1 MLARTVLLPDRL
13 ISAPAGSAHLIREG
27 RQLMMNLPTHHL
39 NREEHQETRALIKSA
54 FSLAR
59 SLGIKRLVVQADEIS
74 DMRLIE
80 QLRDD
85 ERVIWVARERKQ
97 IPVSD
102 PAKDVVLAMP
112 DAALNRL
119 SQLNLALFLAALNGH
134 LGPEERVLGLSG
146 VTGSQRLDTLV
157 IAKPARDYPWLR
169 HHKSAMAVT
178 RHLARVLEI
187 ALHFARQ
194 GREGLAI
201 GTIFVLGDRST
212 LSPHLRQLILNP
224 LKGHTPAARSIHNPD
239 FLETLRELAA
249 MDGAFVVNRRGV
261 VDSAGTY
268 LDAPVGRGRLR
279 PGLGARHAAALAI
292 TTVTDATA
300 VVISA
305 SSGTVSVY
313 DGGETA
319 LELERAHPGSSV

>member
-1 MLARTVLLPDRL
+1 M
-13 ISAPAGSAHLIREG
+13 HLHIP
-27 RQLMMNLPTHHL
+27 NLD
-39 NREEHQETRALIKSA
+39 REEHQETRELVKSA

-59 SLGIKRLVVQADEIS
+59 ALGIKTLVVQADEIS
-74 DMRLIE
+74 DRRLVE
-80 QLRDD
+80 QVRND

-97 IPVSD
+97 MPVSD

-119 SQLNLALFLAALNGH
+119 SQLNLALFLTALNRH
-134 LGPEERVLGLSG
+134 LGPEEKVLGLSG

-157 IAKPARDYPWLR
+157 IAKPARDYSWLR

-178 RHLARVLEI
+178 QHLARLLEI
-187 ALHFARQ
+187 ALHFARE
-194 GREGLAI
+194 GREGSSI
-201 GTIFVLGDRST
+201 GAIFVLGDRST
-212 LSPHLRQLILNP
+212 LSPYLRQLILNP
-224 LKGHTPAARSIHNPD
+224 LQGHAQAARSIHNPD

-249 MDGAFVVNRRGV
+249 MDGAFVVNRRGI

-268 LDAPVGRGRLR
+268 LDAPVGRGRLT

-300 VVISA
+300 IVISA
-305 SSGTVSVY
+305 SSGTISVY

-319 LELERAHPGSSV
+319 LELAQAHLGL

>member
-1 MLARTVLLPDRL
+1 MREEQPKIPRYRR
-13 ISAPAGSAHLIREG
+13 HLD
-27 RQLMMNLPTHHL
+27 
-39 NREEHQETRALIKSA
+39 REEHQETRALVKSA

-59 SLGIKRLVVQADEIS
+59 ALGIKTLVVQADEIS
-74 DMRLIE
+74 DRRLVE
-80 QLRDD
+80 QVRAD

-97 IPVSD
+97 MPVSD

-119 SQLNLALFLAALNGH
+119 SQLNLALFLTALNRH

-169 HHKSAMAVT
+169 HHTSAMAVT
-178 RHLARVLEI
+178 RHLARLLEI
-187 ALHFARQ
+187 ALHLARE
-194 GREGLAI
+194 GREGASLGA
-201 GTIFVLGDRST
+201 IFVLGDRRT
-212 LSPHLRQLILNP
+212 LAPYLRQLMLNP
-224 LKGHTPAARSIHNPD
+224 LQGHAQAARSIHNPE
-239 FLETLRELAA
+239 FLETVRELAA

-268 LDAPVGRGRLR
+268 LDAPVGRRHLR

-300 VVISA
+300 IVISA

-319 LELERAHPGSSV
+319 LELEQAHLRA

>member
-1 MLARTVLLPDRL
+1 MR
-13 ISAPAGSAHLIREG
+13 
-27 RQLMMNLPTHHL
+27 NLDQ
-39 NREEHQETRALIKSA
+39 EEHQETRELVKSA

-59 SLGIKRLVVQADEIS
+59 ALGIKTLVVQADEIS
-74 DMRLIE
+74 DRGLVE
-80 QLRDD
+80 QVRDD

-97 IPVSD
+97 MPVSD

-119 SQLNLALFLAALNGH
+119 SQLNLALFLTALNRH
-134 LGPEERVLGLSG
+134 LGPEEKVLGLSG

-157 IAKPARDYPWLR
+157 IAKPARDYSWLR

-178 RHLARVLEI
+178 QHLARLLEI
-187 ALHFARQ
+187 ALHFARE
-194 GREGLAI
+194 GREGSSI
-201 GTIFVLGDRST
+201 GAIFVLGDRRT

-224 LKGHTPAARSIHNPD
+224 VQGHAQAARSIHNPD

-268 LDAPVGRGRLR
+268 LDAPIGRGSLR

-305 SSGTVSVY
+305 SSGTISVY

-319 LELERAHPGSSV
+319 LELAQAHLGV

>member
-1 MLARTVLLPDRL
+1 VQAERYASQLQQCFTMNRQTR
-13 ISAPAGSAHLIREG
+13 HLDP
-27 RQLMMNLPTHHL
+27 Q
-39 NREEHQETRALIKSA
+39 EHQETRELVKSA

-59 SLGIKRLVVQADEIS
+59 SLGIKTLVVQADEIS
-74 DMRLIE
+74 DRRLVE
-80 QLRDD
+80 TLRDD

-102 PAKDVVLAMP
+102 PSKDIVLAMP

-119 SQLNLALFLAALNGH
+119 SQINLALFLAALNRH
-134 LGPEERVLGLSG
+134 LGPDERVLGLSG
-146 VTGSQRLDTLV
+146 VAGSQRLDTLV
-157 IAKPARDYPWLR
+157 IAKPARDYPWLQ
-169 HHKSAMAVT
+169 HHKSERAVT
-178 RHLARVLEI
+178 RYLARLLEI
-187 ALHFARQ
+187 ALRFARE
-194 GREGLAI
+194 GREGSPI

-224 LKGHTPAARSIHNPD
+224 LKGHPQAARNIYNPD
-239 FLETLRELAA
+239 FLETLRELSA
-249 MDGAFVVNRRGV
+249 MDGAFVVSRRGV

-268 LDAPVGRGRLR
+268 LNAPVGRGQLR

-305 SSGTVSVY
+305 SSGTVSLF
-313 DGGETA
+313 DGGETV
-319 LELERAHPGSSV
+319 LELERARPGS

>member
-1 MLARTVLLPDRL
+1 M
-13 ISAPAGSAHLIREG
+13 HLHIR
-27 RQLMMNLPTHHL
+27 NLD
-39 NREEHQETRALIKSA
+39 REEHQETRELVKSA

-59 SLGIKRLVVQADEIS
+59 ALGIKTLVVQADEIS
-74 DMRLIE
+74 DRSLVE
-80 QLRDD
+80 QVRDD
-85 ERVIWVARERKQ
+85 ERVIWVARERKH

-119 SQLNLALFLAALNGH
+119 SQLNLALFLTALNRH
-134 LGPEERVLGLSG
+134 LGPEEKVLGLSG

-157 IAKPARDYPWLR
+157 IAKPARDYSWLR

-178 RHLARVLEI
+178 QHLARLLEI
-187 ALHFARQ
+187 ALHFARE
-194 GREGLAI
+194 GREGSSI
-201 GTIFVLGDRST
+201 GAIFVLGDRRT

-224 LKGHTPAARSIHNPD
+224 VKGHAQAARSIHNPD

-249 MDGAFVVNRRGV
+249 MDGAFVVNRRGI

-268 LDAPVGRGRLR
+268 LDAPVGRGRLT

-300 VVISA
+300 IVISA
-305 SSGTVSVY
+305 SSGTISVY

-319 LELERAHPGSSV
+319 LELAQARLGL

>member
-1 MLARTVLLPDRL
+1 MHRQTGHPD
-13 ISAPAGSAHLIREG
+13 P
-27 RQLMMNLPTHHL
+27 
-39 NREEHQETRALIKSA
+39 EEHRETRELVKSA

-74 DMRLIE
+74 DRRLIE
-80 QLRDD
+80 TLRDD
-85 ERVIWVARERKQ
+85 ERIIWVARERKQ

-102 PAKDVVLAMP
+102 PSKDIVLAMP
-112 DAALNRL
+112 DAALNRF
-119 SQLNLALFLAALNGH
+119 SQLNLALFLAVLNRH
-134 LGPEERVLGLSG
+134 LGPDERVLGLSG

-157 IAKPARDYPWLR
+157 IAKPARDYPWLQ
-169 HHKSAMAVT
+169 HQKSEMAVT
-178 RHLARVLEI
+178 RHLARLLEI
-187 ALHFARQ
+187 ALRFARE
-194 GREGLAI
+194 GREGSSI
-201 GTIFVLGDRST
+201 GAIFVLGDRSI
-212 LSPHLRQLILNP
+212 LSSHLRQLILNP
-224 LKGHTPAARSIHNPD
+224 LKGHAQAARSIHNPD

-268 LDAPVGRGRLR
+268 LNAPVGRGRLS

-313 DGGETA
+313 AGGETV
-319 LELERAHPGSSV
+319 LELERTQPES

>member
-1 MLARTVLLPDRL
+1 MPRHRRTPDREDHRDTRELVKSAFRLART
-13 ISAPAGSAHLIREG
+13 
-27 RQLMMNLPTHHL
+27 
-39 NREEHQETRALIKSA
+39 
-54 FSLAR
+54 
-59 SLGIKRLVVQADEIS
+59 LGIKTLVVQADEIS
-74 DMRLIE
+74 DRRLVE
-80 QLRDD
+80 QVRDD

-97 IPVSD
+97 MPVSD

-112 DAALNRL
+112 DAVLNRL
-119 SQLNLALFLAALNGH
+119 SQLNLALFLAALNRH
-134 LGPEERVLGLSG
+134 LGPEEKVLGLSG

-178 RHLARVLEI
+178 RHLARLLEI
-187 ALHFARQ
+187 ALHFARE
-194 GREGLAI
+194 GREGASI
-201 GTIFVLGDRST
+201 GAIFVLGDRSP

-224 LKGHTPAARSIHNPD
+224 LKGHAQAARSIHNPD

-249 MDGAFVVNRRGV
+249 MDGAFVVNRRGI

-268 LDAPVGRGRLR
+268 LDAPVGRGKLR
-279 PGLGARHAAALAI
+279 PGLGARHAALAI

-300 VVISA
+300 IVISA
-305 SSGTVSVY
+305 SSGTVSMY

-319 LELERAHPGSSV
+319 LELEQAHLGS

>member
-1 MLARTVLLPDRL
+1 MQLPMR
-13 ISAPAGSAHLIREG
+13 
-27 RQLMMNLPTHHL
+27 NLDQ
-39 NREEHQETRALIKSA
+39 EEHQETRELVKSA

-59 SLGIKRLVVQADEIS
+59 ALGIKTLVVQADEIS
-74 DMRLIE
+74 DRGLVE

-97 IPVSD
+97 MPVSD

-119 SQLNLALFLAALNGH
+119 SQLNLALFLTALNRH
-134 LGPEERVLGLSG
+134 LGPEEKVLGLSG

-157 IAKPARDYPWLR
+157 IAKPARDYSWLR

-178 RHLARVLEI
+178 QHLARLLEI
-187 ALHFARQ
+187 ALHFARE
-194 GREGLAI
+194 GREGSSI
-201 GTIFVLGDRST
+201 GAIFVLGDRRT

-224 LKGHTPAARSIHNPD
+224 LQGHAQAARSIHNPD

-268 LDAPVGRGRLR
+268 LDAPIGRGSLR

-305 SSGTVSVY
+305 SSGTISVY

-319 LELERAHPGSSV
+319 LELAQAHLGV

>member
-1 MLARTVLLPDRL
+1 V
-13 ISAPAGSAHLIREG
+13 
-27 RQLMMNLPTHHL
+27 
-39 NREEHQETRALIKSA
+39 
-54 FSLAR
+54 
-59 SLGIKRLVVQADEIS
+59 
-74 DMRLIE
+74 E
-80 QLRDD
+80 QVRDD
-85 ERVIWVARERKQ
+85 ERVIWVSRERKQ
-97 IPVSD
+97 MPVSD

-112 DAALNRL
+112 DAVLNRL
-119 SQLNLALFLAALNGH
+119 SQLNLALFLAALNRH
-134 LGPEERVLGLSG
+134 LGPEEKVLGLSG

-178 RHLARVLEI
+178 RHLARLLEI
-187 ALHFARQ
+187 ALHFARE
-194 GREGLAI
+194 GREGASM
-201 GTIFVLGDRST
+201 GAIFVLGDRRI
-212 LSPHLRQLILNP
+212 LSPYLRQLILNP
-224 LKGHTPAARSIHNPD
+224 LKGHAPAARSIHNPD

-292 TTVTDATA
+292 TTVTNATTI
-300 VVISA
+300 VISA

-313 DGGETA
+313 DGGETV
-319 LELERAHPGSSV
+319 LELEQAHLGS

>member
-1 MLARTVLLPDRL
+1 M
-13 ISAPAGSAHLIREG
+13 HLHIR
-27 RQLMMNLPTHHL
+27 NLD
-39 NREEHQETRALIKSA
+39 REEHQETRELVKSA

-59 SLGIKRLVVQADEIS
+59 ALGIKTLVVQADEIS
-74 DMRLIE
+74 DRGLVE

-97 IPVSD
+97 MPVSD

-119 SQLNLALFLAALNGH
+119 SQLNLALFLTALNRH
-134 LGPEERVLGLSG
+134 LSPEEKVLGLSG

-157 IAKPARDYPWLR
+157 IAKPARDYSWLR

-178 RHLARVLEI
+178 QHLARLLEI
-187 ALHFARQ
+187 ALHFARE
-194 GREGLAI
+194 GREGSSI
-201 GTIFVLGDRST
+201 GAIFVLGDRRT

-224 LKGHTPAARSIHNPD
+224 LQGHAQAARSIHNPD

-268 LDAPVGRGRLR
+268 LDAPVGRGSLR

-305 SSGTVSVY
+305 SSGTISVY
-313 DGGETA
+313 DGGETV
-319 LELERAHPGSSV
+319 LELAQAHLGV

>member
-1 MLARTVLLPDRL
+1 M
-13 ISAPAGSAHLIREG
+13 HLHMR
-27 RQLMMNLPTHHL
+27 NLD
-39 NREEHQETRALIKSA
+39 REEHQETRELVKSA

-59 SLGIKRLVVQADEIS
+59 ALGIKTLVVQADEIS
-74 DMRLIE
+74 DRRLVE

-97 IPVSD
+97 MPVSD
-102 PAKDVVLAMP
+102 PTKDVVLAMP

-119 SQLNLALFLAALNGH
+119 SQLNLALFLTALNRH
-134 LGPEERVLGLSG
+134 LGPEEKVLGLSG

-157 IAKPARDYPWLR
+157 IAKPARDYSWLR

-178 RHLARVLEI
+178 QHLARLLEI
-187 ALHFARQ
+187 ALHFARE
-194 GREGLAI
+194 GREGSSI
-201 GTIFVLGDRST
+201 GAIFVLGDRRT

-224 LKGHTPAARSIHNPD
+224 LQGHAQAARSIHNPD

-305 SSGTVSVY
+305 SSGTISVY

-319 LELERAHPGSSV
+319 LELAQAHLGV